1 MCVNWPAVAATAAA
15 ISAFLS
21 FCAVLTTGRI
31 AAKQGKVLEFN
42 NCIDLVRQLGEAE
55 RRVKE
60 SDEKDRESKFRDLL
74 NLLET
79 LAMLYMKHRITKAAR
94 EYTKKY
100 LMEVIAW
107 IDVDDNM
114 RRLIERSLTGLDTFA
129 DLGQFRKC
137 HRKEIDVLV
146 EVYRQNQ
153 IGV

>member
-1 MCVNWPAVAATAAA
+1 VNWSAVAATASA

-21 FCAVLTTGRI
+21 FCAVLITGRI

-42 NCIDLVRQLGEAE
+42 NCIDIVKQLGEAE
-55 RRVKE
+55 RRVKD
-60 SDEKDRESKFRDLL
+60 SDDKDRESKFRDLL

-79 LAMLYMKHRITKAAR
+79 LAMLYMKNRITKIAR

-100 LMEVIAW
+100 LIEVIAW

-129 DLGQFRKC
+129 DLGRFRNR
-137 HRKEIDVLV
+137 HRTEIDVHV
-146 EVYRQNQ
+146 EFYRQNPV
-153 IGV
+153 GT